1 MAQDV
6 AHSGK
11 MMVRVVVHLVG
22 ALALCLALSG
32 CDKCGDPVKFNFPGV
47 SVCSDTK

>member
-1 MAQDV
+1 
-6 AHSGK
+6 
-11 MMVRVVVHLVG
+11 MVRALFHLAG

-32 CDKCGDPVKFNFPGV
+32 CDKCGDPGKFNFPGA